1 MPSMR
6 EADSSAGLSMLA
18 RTDLRLYGSEIRNQ
32 LLAPG
37 ERMLVL
43 SDFSVAAGKWELEQ
57 PPDERSATRKAVETT
72 AGIILAP
79 ELANSPSLSR
89 LLGGVAVSGDLGSW
103 ARRVIDV
110 RGAPRLLVTDRRLLL
125 TKSSGSGK
133 NVRFEVAFEIPR
145 DAVQNVSR
153 EGRPLA
159 RGRVVIIF
167 RDGSFIALKVGT
179 WRTGP
184 AARLV
189 TAITAPG
196 TLPPG

>member
-1 MPSMR
+1 MPSKP

-18 RTDLRLYGSEIRNQ
+18 RADLRLYASEIREQ

-43 SDFSVAAGKWELEQ
+43 SDFSVADGKWKLEQ
-57 PPDERSATRKAVETT
+57 PPDERSASRKAVETT
-72 AGIILAP
+72 AGIILSP

-89 LLGGVAVSGDLGSW
+89 MLGGVAVSGGLGSW
-103 ARRVIDV
+103 AGRVIDV
-110 RGAPRLLVTDRRLLL
+110 RGAHRLLVTDRRLLL
-125 TKSSGSGK
+125 TRSSGSGK
-133 NVRFEVAFEIPR
+133 NVRFEAGFEIPR
-145 DAVQNVSR
+145 DAVQNASR

-159 RGRVVIIF
+159 RGRVVITF
-167 RDGSFIALKVGT
+167 RDGSFIALKLGR

-196 TLPPG
+196 TLPG